1 MVIIA
6 TLIAALGPEGLQLT
20 VCSGRSSDLLF
31 LPPSHQHGCRQWF
44 LRQYRFRGELTAA
57 GTVADFHG
65 IPLS

>member
-20 VCSGRSSDLLF
+20 ICSGRSSDLLLSATF
-31 LPPSHQHGCRQWF
+31 SSAPRPTMV
-44 LRQYRFRGELTAA
+44 LRQNRSRGELTAA
-57 GTVADFHG
+57 GTVADLHG